1 MKRFSV
7 LVLLFLWVFVLSG
20 VASAAG
26 PSEMYIKAG
35 VEGRYIAAG
44 ETINTISF
52 DNPWIFGG
60 HGESELEFPIKN
72 NFFTGVNLEIGTLF
86 DGDTVN
92 KPAAKLSVMYLQA
105 VGGET
110 GVMRN
115 SDWIENDIG
124 YGATQTPSIV
134 VPSQHAGKDIF
145 TKSDDELVAGRI
157 FDINWLYN
165 FKINEQ
171 VMIGPVLGYMY
182 QKFTHDVTGCSG
194 YSWIDLFPPVAVNC
208 VNETVID
215 FENEQSI
222 PYFGVNS
229 EVFFGDDDKSS
240 ISLSLLYS
248 GWVSASYTDIH
259 RYPPNTPPDVDR
271 HFIGNLDGDAYIA
284 RLNTDWYFS
293 ENWLFSVGGEYLEI
307 KTNGRE
313 KQITYLNGVPGTP
326 VEGVD
331 STLDTTMLSVYMR
344 FGYAFF

>member
-1 MKRFSV
+1 MKRLPVSV
-7 LVLLFLWVFVLSG
+7 LSVLFVFVLSG
-20 VASAAG
+20 AAFAAG

-52 DNPWIFGG
+52 DNPWMFGG

-86 DGDTVN
+86 DGDMVN

-105 VGGET
+105 VGGDT
-110 GVMRN
+110 GVMRD
-115 SDWIENDIG
+115 SDWIENDAAF
-124 YGATQTPSIV
+124 GAPM
-134 VPSQHAGKDIF
+134 HAGKDIF
-145 TKSDDELVAGRI
+145 TTSDDELVAGRI
-157 FDINWLYN
+157 FDINFIYN

-171 VMIGPVLGYMY
+171 VTMGPVLGYMY
-182 QKFTHDVTGCSG
+182 QKFTHDVTGCNG
-194 YSWIDLFPPVAVNC
+194 YSWIDPAPPVAVNC
-208 VNETVID
+208 ANETVID

-248 GWVSASYTDIH
+248 GWVSAAYTDIH
-259 RYPPNTPPDVDR
+259 RYPPNTPPDIDR

-307 KTNGRE
+307 KTNGKE
-313 KQITYLNGVPGTP
+313 KQREYTDGVLT
-326 VEGVD
+326 GVSTGAID